1 MEPTITENCGI
12 PFLGIHTTRHTHAR
26 LLLKTS
32 ASQKE
37 VHILRHTSIK
47 MTIDTYS
54 HLPQESKEKSI
65 ETLKFLPNA
74 FKMSFTKI
82 KKIAEP
88 LTYEGFSYL

>member
-65 ETLKFLPNA
+65 EQLMKHLNFYRMHSKCPSLK
-74 FKMSFTKI
+74 
-82 KKIAEP
+82 
-88 LTYEGFSYL
+88 